1 MKKIKVMK
9 VMNIQKTFKEK
20 KLYVRP
26 QITMI
31 PMQAECTLLA
41 ASGDNTG
48 GSNIGGHNGG
58 NLDDLITDGD

>member
-1 MKKIKVMK
+1 
-9 VMNIQKTFKEK
+9 MNIQKTFKEK
-20 KLYVRP
+20 KQYVRP

-58 NLDDLITDGD
+58 DLDSLITG